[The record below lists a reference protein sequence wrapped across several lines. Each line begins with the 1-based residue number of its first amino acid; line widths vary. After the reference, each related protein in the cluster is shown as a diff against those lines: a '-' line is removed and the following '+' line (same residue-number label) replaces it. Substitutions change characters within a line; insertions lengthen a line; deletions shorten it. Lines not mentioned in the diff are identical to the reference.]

1 MNVDETRIAV
11 TSTGIVHWA
20 FVQTSLTDDDHSG
33 CQLRR
38 KCEQLAFDEAQLS
51 IDARLTLF

>member
-11 TSTGIVHWA
+11 TSTGIDHWA

-38 KCEQLAFDEAQLS
+38 KCEQLAFAEAQRS
-51 IDARLTLF
+51 IDGRLTFF